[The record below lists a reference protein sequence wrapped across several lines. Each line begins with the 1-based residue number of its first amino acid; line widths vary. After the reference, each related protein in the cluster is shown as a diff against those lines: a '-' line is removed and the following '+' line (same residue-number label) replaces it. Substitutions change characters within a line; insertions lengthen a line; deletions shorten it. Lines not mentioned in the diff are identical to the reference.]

1 MKEYKNS
8 SQHPITGFDNMT
20 DVPAFKTS
28 NEFSLF
34 IEKMAVD
41 KKLTHLEAV
50 LLFCSDHLIDPD
62 DIASKV
68 NKSLKSK
75 IEQNF
80 RDLNY
85 LPKQA
90 QLDM

>member
-1 MKEYKNS
+1 MNK
-8 SQHPITGFDNMT
+8 
-20 DVPAFKTS
+20 FKS
-28 NEFSLF
+28 PNEFSQY
-34 IEKMAVD
+34 IEQNAIENNMSCMDYVLKYCDDNM
-41 KKLTHLEAV
+41 LEP
-50 LLFCSDHLIDPD
+50 S
-62 DIASKV
+62 DIAPMI

-90 QLDM
+90 QLEI